1 MVEETIQND
10 ALYEEKLGFQIEG
23 LQVLAQRRVNIPANI
38 RDEYDLVNCYI
49 DATVRTADGATFPV
63 SDAYVGSQARFV
75 ITATKSR
82 LYDVKVGDQIDVQ
95 FEGVVA
101 RE

>member
-1 MVEETIQND
+1 MVEKPIQND
-10 ALYEEKLGFQIEG
+10 TVYEEELGFQVDD
-23 LQVLAQRRVNIPANI
+23 LRVLSNRRVNIPANI
-38 RDEYDLVNCYI
+38 RDEYNLVECYI
-49 DATVRTADGATFPV
+49 DATVRTADGSTFPV

-82 LYDVKVGDQIDVQ
+82 LYDVEVGDQIDVQ

>member
-10 ALYEEKLGFQIEG
+10 AEYEEELGFQIEG
-23 LQVLAQRRVNIPANI
+23 LRVLAQRRVNIPANI
-38 RDEYDLVNCYI
+38 RDEYDLVDCYI
-49 DATVRTADGATFPV
+49 DATVRTDDGTTFPLA
-63 SDAYVGSQARFV
+63 DAHVGPQARFV

-82 LYDVKVGDQIDVQ
+82 LYGVETGDQIDVQ